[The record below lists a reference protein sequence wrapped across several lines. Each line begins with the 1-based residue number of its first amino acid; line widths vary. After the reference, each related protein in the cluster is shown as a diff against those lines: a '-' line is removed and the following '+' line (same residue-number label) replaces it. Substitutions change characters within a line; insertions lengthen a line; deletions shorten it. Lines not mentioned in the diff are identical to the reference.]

1 MLKLNNFSVRIHT
14 FFKAGVAVTLPM
26 LITGC
31 GGSSDA
37 LSGVSEVPLV
47 IGPVSSGQPFLGTLS
62 GLPPGSDGSGSKLGG
77 VGSGEVGAAS
87 PSGVITSV
95 VITTPVVSPVTLQ
108 ARPTDSVPGPLPI
121 LGAAAAF
128 GCSRRLRRR
137 IKRGR

>member
-1 MLKLNNFSVRIHT
+1 L
-14 FFKAGVAVTLPM
+14 AVTLPM

-37 LSGVSEVPLV
+37 LSGVSGVPLV

-62 GLPPGSDGSGSKLGG
+62 GLPPGSDGSGSELGG

-87 PSGVITSV
+87 PSG

>member
-1 MLKLNNFSVRIHT
+1 VLKLYNLYIKIYTLFN
-14 FFKAGVAVTLPM
+14 AGLAVTLPM
-26 LITGC
+26 VIAGC
-31 GGSSDA
+31 GGSSGA
-37 LSGVSEVPLV
+37 SNGVGGVPLV

-62 GLPPGSDGSGSKLGG
+62 GLPPGSSGSGSELGG

-121 LGAAAAF
+121 LGAAATF